1 MTLQLRYSIT
11 LFSYAGCSV
20 ALSSCMID
28 SYVINYV
35 ACSGQPFLP
44 TTLLPTTVSANVLR
58 FSCGKAR
65 KLLII

>member
-1 MTLQLRYSIT
+1 
-11 LFSYAGCSV
+11 
-20 ALSSCMID
+20 MID

-35 ACSGQPFLP
+35 ACSGQPYSGQPFLP